1 MASPPPLPTIPGPKL
16 APFTTNAR
24 AEIEFLGNLG
34 SHADKDGLVWKVKID
49 GRKYALKM
57 VSTTSFGDNMW
68 TQKRAFKR

>member
-34 SHADKDGLVWKVKID
+34 SHADKDGLVWKVKMLEL
-49 GRKYALKM
+49 G
-57 VSTTSFGDNMW
+57 
-68 TQKRAFKR
+68 KR